1 MTQRG
6 RATGRPKASSRAPA
20 RPRGDAAAHRL
31 RLRAVIEPVVTAA
44 GYDLEDLSV
53 SRAGRRHV
61 VRVIVDRDGGVSL
74 DAVADVSRA
83 VSGALDEAEAAAGDL
98 VAGEYQLEVSSP
110 GVDRPLTLPRHW
122 RRNVG
127 RLVKV
132 TASGAGHRPPE
143 QRRPDGPVG
152 DPPAG
157 APERDEAPAA
167 AGTRAGSRQV
177 TARVVAADEHGVVL
191 ATESGPTQW
200 RYADLGPGRVQV
212 EFTRLDEIAD
222 GDLPEIDDSD
232 DSDDDDFGDDEDV
245 EGEER

>member
-6 RATGRPKASSRAPA
+6 RVSGRPRTGQRAPG
-20 RPRGDAAAHRL
+20 RPRDDASARRL
-31 RLRAVIEPVVTAA
+31 RLRAVIEPVVSAA

-53 SRAGRRHV
+53 SRAGRRYV
-61 VRVIVDRDGGVSL
+61 VRVVVGQDGGVDL

-83 VSGALDEAEAAAGDL
+83 LSKALDQAEESGGDL

-132 TASGAGHRPPE
+132 TVNPSGAADDGGTGGTE
-143 QRRPDGPVG
+143 RR
-152 DPPAG
+152 A
-157 APERDEAPAA
+157 
-167 AGTRAGSRQV
+167 RQL
-177 TARVVAADEHGVVL
+177 TGRVVEADEHRVVL
-191 ATESGPTQW
+191 RTDDGQAEWTYP
-200 RYADLGPGRVQV
+200 DLGPGRVQV
-212 EFTRLDEIAD
+212 EFNRLDEIAD
-222 GDLPEIDDSD
+222 DDLIDDG
-232 DSDDDDFGDDEDV
+232 DDDEDVDYGDDDEDV

>member
-6 RATGRPKASSRAPA
+6 RATRPTGPSGRPRRADGPRTGDRGGA
-20 RPRGDAAAHRL
+20 PRGDLNARRARL
-31 RLRAVIEPVVTAA
+31 REVIEPVVTAA

-61 VRVIVDRDGGVSL
+61 VRVIVDADGGINL

-83 VSGALDEAEAAAGDL
+83 VSAALDAAEEAGGDI

-132 TASGAGHRPPE
+132 TVRGGAGVPE
-143 QRRPDGPVG
+143 QRT
-152 DPPAG
+152 
-157 APERDEAPAA
+157 AA
-167 AGTRAGSRQV
+167 DRQL
-177 TARVVAADEHGVVL
+177 TGRVVEADDEHVVL
-191 ATESGPTQW
+191 ETDAGRVAHP
-200 RYADLGPGRVQV
+200 YAELGPGRVQV
-212 EFTRLDEIAD
+212 EFSRLDELAD
-222 GDLPEIDDSD
+222 DEAGEDIDDI
-232 DSDDDDFGDDEDV
+232 DDEDDV
-245 EGEER
+245 EDEER

>member
-6 RATGRPKASSRAPA
+6 RATRPTGPSGRPRRSDGPRGADRGGA
-20 RPRGDAAAHRL
+20 PRGDLAARRTRL
-31 RLRAVIEPVVTAA
+31 REVIEPVVTAA

-61 VRVIVDRDGGVSL
+61 VRVIVDADGGINL

-83 VSGALDEAEAAAGDL
+83 VSAALDAAEEAGGDI

-132 TASGAGHRPPE
+132 TVRGEAGDRQLTGRVTAADDE
-143 QRRPDGPVG
+143 RVELESDAGPVTH
-152 DPPAG
+152 A
-157 APERDEAPAA
+157 
-167 AGTRAGSRQV
+167 
-177 TARVVAADEHGVVL
+177 
-191 ATESGPTQW
+191 
-200 RYADLGPGRVQV
+200 YAELGPGRVQV
-212 EFTRLDEIAD
+212 EFSRL
-222 GDLPEIDDSD
+222 
-232 DSDDDDFGDDEDV
+232 DDEDLGDDTDIDDD
-245 EGEER
+245 EDLEDEER